1 MIIVM
6 IIIRLIVIIIIRIR
20 IRVMMRVMII
30 WHRLARRQHPRAQHE
45 QAEIEI
51 LFHRTMHDPSS
62 PSLIMMS
69 KPLTAF
75 VVYSTISSIHKPS
88 ASSHSG
94 MTKPNF
100 PVSLPVARR
109 EFRGR
114 LAGVGYSD
122 V

>member
-1 MIIVM
+1 
-6 IIIRLIVIIIIRIR
+6 
-20 IRVMMRVMII
+20 MMRVMII
-30 WHRLARRQHPRAQHE
+30 WHRLACRQHPCAQHE
-45 QAEIEI
+45 QAEIES
-51 LFHRTMHDPSS
+51 LFHRTIHDPSS
-62 PSLIMMS
+62 PSLVMMT
-69 KPLTAF
+69 KPLTPF
-75 VVYSTISSIHKPS
+75 IVYSTISSIHKLR

-100 PVSLPVARR
+100 EDSRPVVRR